1 MESPFKR
8 MHHESNKN
16 TTACYHPHWCATHLL
31 LFSLFPYLTLP
42 AFNVLPIL
50 SLVSGIAV
58 IVFAIKSFKDYK
70 TTINPLKPETASS
83 LVTSGVFK
91 YTRNPMYLG
100 LLLILIYLSL
110 IFNVVGGC
118 LVSLGFIIYI
128 TKFQIIP
135 EELPWRNYL
144 VTNFLNI
151 YNKSGVGSEKD
162 KHI

>member
-1 MESPFKR
+1 M
-8 MHHESNKN
+8 SNKIPPPVI
-16 TTACYHPHWCATHLL
+16 TLIGALL
-31 LFSLFPYLTLP
+31 IYYSSSFFPYLTLP
-42 AFNVLPIL
+42 AFNALPIL

-58 IVFAIKSFKDYK
+58 IVSAIKSFKDYK

-83 LVTSGVFK
+83 LVMNGVFK

-135 EELPWRNYL
+135 EEVAMEKLFGNQ
-144 VTNFLNI
+144 FLEYKQQVRRWI
-151 YNKSGVGSEKD
+151 
-162 KHI
+162 

>member
-1 MESPFKR
+1 MSNKIPPPVITLIGALLIYYSSPFF
-8 MHHESNKN
+8 
-16 TTACYHPHWCATHLL
+16 PH
-31 LFSLFPYLTLP
+31 LTLA

-83 LVTSGVFK
+83 LVTNGVFK

-118 LVSLGFIIYI
+118 LVSIGFIIYI

-135 EELPWRNYL
+135 EEVAMEKLFGNQ
-144 VTNFLNI
+144 FLEYKQQVRRWI
-151 YNKSGVGSEKD
+151 
-162 KHI
+162 

>member
-1 MESPFKR
+1 MSNKIPPPVITLIGALLIYYSSPFF
-8 MHHESNKN
+8 
-16 TTACYHPHWCATHLL
+16 PH
-31 LFSLFPYLTLP
+31 LTLA
-42 AFNVLPIL
+42 AFNVLTIL
-50 SLVSGIAV
+50 TLVSGIAV

-83 LVTSGVFK
+83 LVTNGVFK

-118 LVSLGFIIYI
+118 LISLGFIIYI

-135 EELPWRNYL
+135 EEVAMEKLFGNQ
-144 VTNFLNI
+144 FLEYKQQVRRWI
-151 YNKSGVGSEKD
+151 
-162 KHI
+162 

>member
-1 MESPFKR
+1 M
-8 MHHESNKN
+8 SNKIPPPVI
-16 TTACYHPHWCATHLL
+16 TLIGALL
-31 LFSLFPYLTLP
+31 IYYSSLFFPYLTLP
-42 AFNVLPIL
+42 AFNALPIL

-58 IVFAIKSFKDYK
+58 IVSAIKSFKDYK

-118 LVSLGFIIYI
+118 LISLGFIIYI

-135 EELPWRNYL
+135 EEVAMEKLFGNQ
-144 VTNFLNI
+144 FLEYKQQVRRWI
-151 YNKSGVGSEKD
+151 
-162 KHI
+162 

>member
-1 MESPFKR
+1 MSNKIPPPVITLIGALLIYYSSPFF
-8 MHHESNKN
+8 
-16 TTACYHPHWCATHLL
+16 PH
-31 LFSLFPYLTLP
+31 LTLP
-42 AFNVLPIL
+42 AFNALPIL

-58 IVFAIKSFKDYK
+58 IVSAIKSFKDYK

-83 LVTSGVFK
+83 LVMNGVFK

-135 EELPWRNYL
+135 EEVAMEKLFGNQ
-144 VTNFLNI
+144 FLEYKQQVRRWI
-151 YNKSGVGSEKD
+151 
-162 KHI
+162 

>member
-1 MESPFKR
+1 MSNKIPPPVITLIGALLIYYSSPFF
-8 MHHESNKN
+8 
-16 TTACYHPHWCATHLL
+16 PH
-31 LFSLFPYLTLP
+31 LTLA

-83 LVTSGVFK
+83 LVASGVFK

-135 EELPWRNYL
+135 EEVAMEKLFGNQ
-144 VTNFLNI
+144 FLEYKQQVRRWI
-151 YNKSGVGSEKD
+151 
-162 KHI
+162 

>member
-1 MESPFKR
+1 MSNKIPPPVITLIGALLIYYPSPFF
-8 MHHESNKN
+8 
-16 TTACYHPHWCATHLL
+16 PH
-31 LFSLFPYLTLP
+31 LTLA

-58 IVFAIKSFKDYK
+58 IVSAIKSFKDYK
-70 TTINPLKPETASS
+70 TTINPLKPEIASS
-83 LVTSGVFK
+83 LITSGVFK

-135 EELPWRNYL
+135 EEVAMEKLFGNQ
-144 VTNFLNI
+144 FLEYKQQVRRWI
-151 YNKSGVGSEKD
+151 
-162 KHI
+162 

>member
-1 MESPFKR
+1 MSNKIPPPVITLIGALLIYYLSPF
-8 MHHESNKN
+8 S
-16 TTACYHPHWCATHLL
+16 PH
-31 LFSLFPYLTLP
+31 LTLA

-135 EELPWRNYL
+135 EEVAMEKLFGNQ
-144 VTNFLNI
+144 FLEYKQQVRRWI
-151 YNKSGVGSEKD
+151 
-162 KHI
+162 

>member
-1 MESPFKR
+1 M
-8 MHHESNKN
+8 SNKIPPPVI
-16 TTACYHPHWCATHLL
+16 TLIGALLIYYSSAFFPH
-31 LFSLFPYLTLP
+31 LTLA

-58 IVFAIKSFKDYK
+58 IVSAIKSFKDYK

-83 LVTSGVFK
+83 LVMNGVFK

-110 IFNVVGGC
+110 LFNVVGGC
-118 LVSLGFIIYI
+118 LISLGFIIYI

-135 EELPWRNYL
+135 EEDAMEKLFGNQ
-144 VTNFLNI
+144 FLEYKQQVRRWI
-151 YNKSGVGSEKD
+151 
-162 KHI
+162 

>member
-1 MESPFKR
+1 M
-8 MHHESNKN
+8 SNKIPPPVI
-16 TTACYHPHWCATHLL
+16 TLIGALL
-31 LFSLFPYLTLP
+31 IYYSSLFFPDLTLP
-42 AFNVLPIL
+42 AFNALPIL

-58 IVFAIKSFKDYK
+58 IVSAIKSFKDYK

-135 EELPWRNYL
+135 EEVAMEKLFGNQ
-144 VTNFLNI
+144 FLEYKQQVRRWI
-151 YNKSGVGSEKD
+151 
-162 KHI
+162 

>member
-1 MESPFKR
+1 MSNKIPPPVITLIGALLIYYSSPFF
-8 MHHESNKN
+8 
-16 TTACYHPHWCATHLL
+16 PH
-31 LFSLFPYLTLP
+31 LTLA
-42 AFNVLPIL
+42 AFNVLSIL

-135 EELPWRNYL
+135 EEVAMEKLFGNQ
-144 VTNFLNI
+144 FLEYKQQVRRWI
-151 YNKSGVGSEKD
+151 
-162 KHI
+162 

>member
-1 MESPFKR
+1 MSNKIPPPVITLIGALLIYYSSPF
-8 MHHESNKN
+8 
-16 TTACYHPHWCATHLL
+16 
-31 LFSLFPYLTLP
+31 FPQLTLA
-42 AFNVLPIL
+42 AFNALPIL

-70 TTINPLKPETASS
+70 TTINPLKPEIASS
-83 LVTSGVFK
+83 LITSGVFK

-118 LVSLGFIIYI
+118 LISLGFIIYI

-135 EELPWRNYL
+135 EEVAMEKLFGNQ
-144 VTNFLNI
+144 FLEYKQQVRRWI
-151 YNKSGVGSEKD
+151 
-162 KHI
+162 

>member
-1 MESPFKR
+1 MSNKIPPPVITLIGALLIYYSSPFF
-8 MHHESNKN
+8 
-16 TTACYHPHWCATHLL
+16 PH
-31 LFSLFPYLTLP
+31 LTLA
-42 AFNVLPIL
+42 AFNVLTIL

-83 LVTSGVFK
+83 LVTNGVFK

-118 LVSLGFIIYI
+118 LISLGFLIYT

-135 EELPWRNYL
+135 EEVAMEKLFGNQ
-144 VTNFLNI
+144 FLEYKQQVRRWI
-151 YNKSGVGSEKD
+151 
-162 KHI
+162 

>member
-1 MESPFKR
+1 MSNKIPPPVITLIGALLIYYSSPF
-8 MHHESNKN
+8 S
-16 TTACYHPHWCATHLL
+16 
-31 LFSLFPYLTLP
+31 PYLTLP
-42 AFNVLPIL
+42 AFNALPIL

-58 IVFAIKSFKDYK
+58 IVSAIKSFKDYK

-135 EELPWRNYL
+135 EEVAMEKLFGNQ
-144 VTNFLNI
+144 FLEYKQQVRRWI
-151 YNKSGVGSEKD
+151 
-162 KHI
+162 

>member
-1 MESPFKR
+1 MSNKIPPPVITLIGALLIYYSSPFF
-8 MHHESNKN
+8 
-16 TTACYHPHWCATHLL
+16 PH
-31 LFSLFPYLTLP
+31 LTLA

-58 IVFAIKSFKDYK
+58 IIFAVKSFKEHK

-83 LVTSGVFK
+83 LVMNGVFK

-118 LVSLGFIIYI
+118 LVSIGFIIYI

-135 EELPWRNYL
+135 EEVAMEKLFGNQ
-144 VTNFLNI
+144 FLEYKQQVRRWI
-151 YNKSGVGSEKD
+151 
-162 KHI
+162 

>member
-1 MESPFKR
+1 MSNKIPPPVITLIDALLIYYSSPFF
-8 MHHESNKN
+8 
-16 TTACYHPHWCATHLL
+16 PH
-31 LFSLFPYLTLP
+31 LTLA

-83 LVTSGVFK
+83 LVTNGVFK

-100 LLLILIYLSL
+100 LLLILIYFSL

-128 TKFQIIP
+128 AKFQIIP
-135 EELPWRNYL
+135 EEVAMEKLFGNQ
-144 VTNFLNI
+144 FLEYKQQVRRWI
-151 YNKSGVGSEKD
+151 
-162 KHI
+162 

>member
-1 MESPFKR
+1 MSNKIPPPVITLIGALLIYYSSPF
-8 MHHESNKN
+8 
-16 TTACYHPHWCATHLL
+16 
-31 LFSLFPYLTLP
+31 FPYLILP
-42 AFNVLPIL
+42 AFNALPIL

-58 IVFAIKSFKDYK
+58 IVLAIKSFKDYK

-83 LVTSGVFK
+83 LVTNGVFK

-135 EELPWRNYL
+135 EEVAMEKLFGNQ
-144 VTNFLNI
+144 FLEYKQQVRRWI
-151 YNKSGVGSEKD
+151 
-162 KHI
+162 

>member
-1 MESPFKR
+1 MSNKIPPPVICLIGALLIYYSSPF
-8 MHHESNKN
+8 
-16 TTACYHPHWCATHLL
+16 
-31 LFSLFPYLTLP
+31 FPYLTLP
-42 AFNVLPIL
+42 VFNALPIL

-58 IVFAIKSFKDYK
+58 IVSAIKSFKDYK

-135 EELPWRNYL
+135 EEVAMEKLFGNQ
-144 VTNFLNI
+144 FLEYKQQVRRWI
-151 YNKSGVGSEKD
+151 
-162 KHI
+162 

>member
-1 MESPFKR
+1 MSNKIPPPVITLIGALLIYYSSPFF
-8 MHHESNKN
+8 
-16 TTACYHPHWCATHLL
+16 PH
-31 LFSLFPYLTLP
+31 LTLA

-70 TTINPLKPETASS
+70 TTINPLKPETASL
-83 LVTSGVFK
+83 LVTNGVFK

-128 TKFQIIP
+128 AKFQIIP
-135 EELPWRNYL
+135 EEVAMEKLFGNQ
-144 VTNFLNI
+144 FLEYKQQVRRWI
-151 YNKSGVGSEKD
+151 
-162 KHI
+162 

>member
-1 MESPFKR
+1 MSNKIPPPVITLIGALLIYYSSPF
-8 MHHESNKN
+8 
-16 TTACYHPHWCATHLL
+16 
-31 LFSLFPYLTLP
+31 FPYFTLA

-83 LVTSGVFK
+83 LVTNGVFK

-135 EELPWRNYL
+135 EEVAMEKLFGNQ
-144 VTNFLNI
+144 FLEYKQHVRRWI
-151 YNKSGVGSEKD
+151 
-162 KHI
+162 

>member
-1 MESPFKR
+1 MSNKIPPPVITLIGALLIYYSSPFF
-8 MHHESNKN
+8 
-16 TTACYHPHWCATHLL
+16 PH
-31 LFSLFPYLTLP
+31 LTLA

-58 IVFAIKSFKDYK
+58 IVLAIKSFKDYK

-83 LVTSGVFK
+83 LVTNGVFK

-118 LVSLGFIIYI
+118 LVSLGFITYI

-135 EELPWRNYL
+135 EEVAMERLFGNQ
-144 VTNFLNI
+144 FLEYKKQVRRWI
-151 YNKSGVGSEKD
+151 
-162 KHI
+162 

>member
-1 MESPFKR
+1 MSNKIPPPVITLIGALLIYYSSPF
-8 MHHESNKN
+8 
-16 TTACYHPHWCATHLL
+16 
-31 LFSLFPYLTLP
+31 FPYFTLP
-42 AFNVLPIL
+42 AFNALPIL

-83 LVTSGVFK
+83 LVTNGVFK

-135 EELPWRNYL
+135 EEVAMEKLFGNQ
-144 VTNFLNI
+144 FLEYKQQVRRWI
-151 YNKSGVGSEKD
+151 
-162 KHI
+162 

>member
-1 MESPFKR
+1 MSNKIPPPVITLIGALLIYYSSPFF
-8 MHHESNKN
+8 
-16 TTACYHPHWCATHLL
+16 PH
-31 LFSLFPYLTLP
+31 LTLA
-42 AFNVLPIL
+42 AFNALPIL

-58 IVFAIKSFKDYK
+58 IVLAIKSFKDYK

-83 LVTSGVFK
+83 LVTNGVFK

-135 EELPWRNYL
+135 EEVAMEKLFGNQ
-144 VTNFLNI
+144 FLEYKQQVRRWI
-151 YNKSGVGSEKD
+151 
-162 KHI
+162 

>member
-1 MESPFKR
+1 M
-8 MHHESNKN
+8 SNKIPPPVI
-16 TTACYHPHWCATHLL
+16 TLIGALL
-31 LFSLFPYLTLP
+31 IYYSSLFFPYLTLP
-42 AFNVLPIL
+42 AFNALPIL

-83 LVTSGVFK
+83 LVTNGVFK

-118 LVSLGFIIYI
+118 LISLGFIIYI

-135 EELPWRNYL
+135 EEVAMEKLFGNQ
-144 VTNFLNI
+144 FLEYKKQVRRWI
-151 YNKSGVGSEKD
+151 
-162 KHI
+162 

>member
-1 MESPFKR
+1 MSNKIPPPVITLIGALLIYYSSPFF
-8 MHHESNKN
+8 
-16 TTACYHPHWCATHLL
+16 PH
-31 LFSLFPYLTLP
+31 LTLP
-42 AFNVLPIL
+42 AFIALPIL

-58 IVFAIKSFKDYK
+58 IVSAIKSFKDYK

-135 EELPWRNYL
+135 EEVAMEKLFGNQ
-144 VTNFLNI
+144 FLEYKQQVRRWI
-151 YNKSGVGSEKD
+151 
-162 KHI
+162 